1 MSTPDLLRCAL
12 PAADEALAERAR
24 KPFVQDMARQ
34 CLAHLREKPTH
45 AAPRASQWFRRN
57 RRLGSKDRPAVQAL
71 VYGLVRHEAFLHRL
85 GAEGDAEALEA
96 LPRLF
101 AGESFSELAAEGPEA
116 DLACALSLPREITDP
131 WLSELGAEEAAA
143 LGAALGERAP
153 VTVRANRLKCTR
165 EELVRALGREGVD
178 TREVADLPDALD
190 VIGRHELHRL
200 ETFRDGWFEVQ
211 DASSQR
217 FCEAI
222 PLQPFHRVLDLCAG
236 AGGKSLALAA
246 RGVRVR
252 AHDVRRHAL
261 QELEERAWRAGAGV
275 RVGRPAPA
283 DVVVV
288 DAPCSGSGRL
298 RRDPFVRWRLD
309 PEAWVDPQR
318 QLIEEGGDLVVPG
331 GILAYATCS
340 LVHLEN
346 RHPPPEA
353 GRWELLSERTCWP
366 HRDHGDGFAWRIWR
380 RLA

>member
-12 PAADEALAERAR
+12 PAPDEALAERAR
-24 KPFVQDMARQ
+24 KPFVQDHARQ
-34 CLAHLREKPTH
+34 CLAHLREQPSH

-71 VYGLVRHEAFLHRL
+71 VYGLVRHEALLARA
-85 GAEGDAEALEA
+85 GAGSDAEALA
-96 LPRLF
+96 LLPRLF
-101 AGESFSELAAEGPEA
+101 AGETFPELGSEGAED
-116 DLACALSLPREITDP
+116 DLACALSLPRRITDP
-131 WLSELGAEEAAA
+131 WLAELGAEEAAA
-143 LGAALGERAP
+143 LGLALGERAP
-153 VTVRANRLKCTR
+153 VTLRANRLKCTR
-165 EELVRALGREGVD
+165 EELARALALEGVD
-178 TREVADLPDALD
+178 SREVPELPDALD
-190 VIGRHELHRL
+190 VMGRHELHRL
-200 ETFRDGWFEVQ
+200 ECFRDGWFEVQ

-236 AGGKSLALAA
+236 AGGKALALAA

-252 AHDVRRHAL
+252 AHDVRRSSL
-261 QELEERAWRAGAGV
+261 QELEERAWRAGASV

-309 PEAWVDPQR
+309 PEAWVGPQR
-318 QLIEEGGDLVVPG
+318 QLIDQGGELVVPG

-346 RHPPPEA
+346 GHPPPEA
-353 GRWELLSERTCWP
+353 GRWALLGERTCWP

-380 RLA
+380 REA